1 MANMPSK
8 RLLESQPW
16 LTCLADLS
24 FLRQLKLNPS
34 NVTDYSRRPPSM
46 SVNQDLTD
54 SQLIWLGDL
63 SRPTIQKRELFVPL
77 VWRVRRLVRYLYG
90 LSRRGRRVFRKGDV
104 TVGTLCLP
112 DDLSQSLARP
122 CDLTLCVNSI
132 VCSSCRTRQYRE

>member
-1 MANMPSK
+1 
-8 RLLESQPW
+8 
-16 LTCLADLS
+16 
-24 FLRQLKLNPS
+24 
-34 NVTDYSRRPPSM
+34 M

-122 CDLTLCVNSI
+122 CDLTLVSIPLCVLLVVQDSTE
-132 VCSSCRTRQYRE
+132 SSSQTLASFPSSGLEAMTA